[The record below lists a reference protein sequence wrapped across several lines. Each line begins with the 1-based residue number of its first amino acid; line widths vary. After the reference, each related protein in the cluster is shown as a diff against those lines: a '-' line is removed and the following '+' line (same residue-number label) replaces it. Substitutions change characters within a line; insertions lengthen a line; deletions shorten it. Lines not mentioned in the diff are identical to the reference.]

1 MPLTRPALKV
11 DPTWQGLNCSLY
23 VIESNDVREHNHG
36 GSVIDGVEPTHT
48 FLDDRIAHDGVST
61 HAFRGMKYSEREQLN
76 ERVST
81 PSTTAF
87 VVAWSGSIS
96 LPLVSDYKFQLR
108 IPKGDDALVFLN
120 GTQIISLSYFEA
132 NDFTDLA
139 YLNEY
144 KWEFWNKAY
153 RGLGLAALCFIF
165 ASLFL
170 CAGCLNI
177 FNIIRKLLNLR
188 EWEHVHVVYDWNR
201 RGGESD
207 RSAESDNTLRKLSI
221 GICLFLFG
229 SGLLVVA
236 FFSMA
241 FAADMPGR
249 VTRYVLL
256 VLLLFMVFWQAYIAI
271 VISRPV
277 KNPVLSMFP
286 IKLLPHSLLRRF
298 GYEKKDGDNDNI
310 NIFSPLFKL
319 ISHVLDMVSGV
330 FTKCALAL
338 KRMWKKAMPE
348 TTEAVLKHKPKAAS
362 SVCDAVDEAS
372 SDGGGG
378 DGDGGGGLGDG
389 GEGIAAAADP
399 AEAAEAAAAEAEML
413 VQEVAEAVKTG
424 EVVDKEGE
432 DNGATFTAHASAKL
446 KGTAAKVAADKARLP
461 TGSVSSEE
469 ATPVIDEAVATEAV
483 TMEAAVGAAGVG
495 ASMEE
500 VEEAGETKVAREKW
514 ATDQADTSVEEVE
527 DKGKTFAEK
536 IEPLAKKI
544 TEYILDHQD
553 DAAQED
559 RWRTTMKRETMK
571 CFREQREESGNQRA
585 AIDRQC
591 EEVQT
596 VKAEVK
602 AEVQKIEAGVQKIEA
617 GVQKVEMK
625 MQQRFDEVNSKMDE
639 KMDQLFKNIAGL
651 LV

>member
-256 VLLLFMVFWQAYIAI
+256 VLLLF
-271 VISRPV
+271 
-277 KNPVLSMFP
+277 
-286 IKLLPHSLLRRF
+286 
-298 GYEKKDGDNDNI
+298 
-310 NIFSPLFKL
+310 
-319 ISHVLDMVSGV
+319 
-330 FTKCALAL
+330 
-338 KRMWKKAMPE
+338 
-348 TTEAVLKHKPKAAS
+348 
-362 SVCDAVDEAS
+362 
-372 SDGGGG
+372 
-378 DGDGGGGLGDG
+378 
-389 GEGIAAAADP
+389 
-399 AEAAEAAAAEAEML
+399 
-413 VQEVAEAVKTG
+413 
-424 EVVDKEGE
+424 
-432 DNGATFTAHASAKL
+432 
-446 KGTAAKVAADKARLP
+446 
-461 TGSVSSEE
+461 
-469 ATPVIDEAVATEAV
+469 
-483 TMEAAVGAAGVG
+483 
-495 ASMEE
+495 
-500 VEEAGETKVAREKW
+500 
-514 ATDQADTSVEEVE
+514 
-527 DKGKTFAEK
+527 
-536 IEPLAKKI
+536 
-544 TEYILDHQD
+544 
-553 DAAQED
+553 
-559 RWRTTMKRETMK
+559 
-571 CFREQREESGNQRA
+571 
-585 AIDRQC
+585 
-591 EEVQT
+591 
-596 VKAEVK
+596 
-602 AEVQKIEAGVQKIEA
+602 
-617 GVQKVEMK
+617 
-625 MQQRFDEVNSKMDE
+625 
-639 KMDQLFKNIAGL
+639 KNIKIYT
-651 LV
+651 